1 MRLLGG
7 SEAMPMPRW
16 MRHVSVDR
24 TLMDYPGTTYFVPA
38 ANFLVPARP
47 RRISYVVIPITGGPA
62 MDAGA
67 AVNTFPRG
75 PASAQDRKSVVSEN
89 RVPAR
94 VEHGGRR
101 NIKKNNRK
109 KKS

>member
-47 RRISYVVIPITGGPA
+47 RRISYVVIHITGGPA
-62 MDAGA
+62 MDEGA
-67 AVNTFPRG
+67 AVNTFLRG
-75 PASAQDRKSVVSEN
+75 PASAQHTANPTGRTTQMVRRARSE
-89 RVPAR
+89 
-94 VEHGGRR
+94 GG
-101 NIKKNNRK
+101 
-109 KKS
+109 SEGE